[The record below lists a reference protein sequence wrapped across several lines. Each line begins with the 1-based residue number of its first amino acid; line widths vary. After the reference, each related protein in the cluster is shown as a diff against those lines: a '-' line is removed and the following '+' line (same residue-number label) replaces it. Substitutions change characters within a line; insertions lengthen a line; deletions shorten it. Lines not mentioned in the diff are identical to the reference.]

1 MPRLPFVVAFVALV
15 TTTTST
21 GAWEVQETRLS
32 LGGGSPVLAWVPQGV
47 HLIPGDSLGGADD
60 DGRAGISA
68 SYSFGESSAG
78 MQLSGIWNDPVTE
91 DSVDLRLSLSHALT
105 PNLYVVGTA
114 AAATTVGEPR
124 STSDRSS
131 VLFGASIGLR
141 F

>member
-32 LGGGSPVLAWVPQGV
+32 LGGGAQGV